1 METLEIF
8 LPDVDST
15 RALGLL
21 IGRSV
26 KERLLVYLIGPLGA
40 GKTTLVQAVG
50 EGLGVEEVI
59 TSPTFTMLNEYH
71 SGRLP
76 LYHMD
81 LYRVNDEPGAAKT
94 LDLLQAEMDEFLHA
108 PGVTLIEWAEPI
120 KQQLPME
127 HLNIEISYTQPDA
140 SESSPGRRVVI
151 SAAGESACEL
161 LSHLRLPKAVG
172 LAAP

>member
-1 METLEIF
+1 MERIEIF
-8 LPDVDST
+8 LPDVQST
-15 RALGLL
+15 RALGLV
-21 IGRSV
+21 IGRGV

-59 TSPTFTMLNEYH
+59 TSPTFTMLNEYN

-81 LYRVNDEPGAAKT
+81 LYRVNDEPAAAKT
-94 LDLLQAEMDEFLHA
+94 LDLLQAEMDEFLYA

-127 HLNIEISYTQPDA
+127 HINIEISYTQPGGEE
-140 SESSPGRRVVI
+140 ESAGRRAIITAVG
-151 SAAGESACEL
+151 AEACQL
-161 LSHLRLPKAVG
+161 LEQIRIPKAVD
-172 LAAP
+172 LVV